1 MLKMGKICYKIQ
13 FITDDRFGGTRRKL
27 VTMDKEL
34 KKTGVQIVNEGS
46 IYPLTFENGKTKQW
60 RKDYTIGKGNLKWKE
75 VYGKIN
81 KIQAPFYKSVR
92 C

>member
-1 MLKMGKICYKIQ
+1 MANVCYRIQ
-13 FITDDRFGGTRRKL
+13 FITDDRFEGTKEKL
-27 VTMDKEL
+27 MSMDKEL
-34 KKTGVQIVNEGS
+34 KKTGVQIINEGE
-46 IYPLTFENGKTKQW
+46 IRPLTFENEKNKQW

-81 KIQAPFYKSVR
+81 RIYAPFYKKVR